1 MNTPFRVTR
10 ASALALLGIL
20 AVLAMLTVYEV
31 LATKRASDSLQD
43 VERARDVANA
53 YQSAE
58 MQVTSLEL
66 TVMKLFDNNSP
77 ALTATLSEQVDRVLR
92 EMRAIRTI
100 GNDTDRAIVDEMFA
114 NYLGAMR
121 TLDMAVRAGINL
133 SSVRDRLPDEAT
145 APAIRGKFAEQ
156 TTVRQA
162 EADQLLAE
170 YRHGQDMRLVV
181 TSVLNLAGFVM
192 VLILGVGLW
201 HYSRREARIAAME
214 ASQDELEFARFEADR
229 ANQAKSQFL
238 SRMSHE
244 LRTPMNAVLGFGQLL
259 EMDDLTETQ
268 RENVAYIMR
277 AGRHLLRLIDEV
289 LDISRIEAGRL
300 ALSLEPFVISDVV
313 KEVLAMNAPMAAQAG
328 ITIECCTDEHDDWR
342 AIGDVQRTKQV
353 LLNLVSNAV
362 KYNVPGGS
370 MRIYVASGDGEM
382 RIAVEDTGPG
392 ISAEGMARLF
402 SPFDRLGADATAV
415 EGTGLGLALSKALME
430 AMGGR
435 LEVATVQGQGSTFTI
450 TLPAASAATVAPAG
464 TDENR
469 ERLATVGTVVCV
481 EDNTAS
487 YHVIEGVLRHLGVE
501 CARASTVEDG
511 LQQVLEVKPGMV
523 LVDLHLEGGDGG
535 AVIRGLRGHPETWD
549 LPIIVISAD
558 TTEHTRRA
566 VLGLG
571 ADAFIAKPVD
581 FAELVETMTA
591 LVEHR
596 KDQHRAA

>member
-100 GNDTDRAIVDEMFA
+100 GNETDRAVVDEMFE

-133 SSVRDRLPDEAT
+133 SSVRDRLPDERRRPRQSAAEFT
-145 APAIRGKFAEQ
+145 EQ

-244 LRTPMNAVLGFGQLL
+244 LRTPMNAVLASASCSKW
-259 EMDDLTETQ
+259 TTSQ
-268 RENVAYIMR
+268 RPSAERGVHHTRRPPPPAADR
-277 AGRHLLRLIDEV
+277 RV
-289 LDISRIEAGRL
+289 LDISRIEAGRS
-300 ALSLEPFVISDVV
+300 ARS
-313 KEVLAMNAPMAAQAG
+313 
-328 ITIECCTDEHDDWR
+328 
-342 AIGDVQRTKQV
+342 
-353 LLNLVSNAV
+353 
-362 KYNVPGGS
+362 
-370 MRIYVASGDGEM
+370 ASS
-382 RIAVEDTGPG
+382 R
-392 ISAEGMARLF
+392 S
-402 SPFDRLGADATAV
+402 
-415 EGTGLGLALSKALME
+415 
-430 AMGGR
+430 
-435 LEVATVQGQGSTFTI
+435 
-450 TLPAASAATVAPAG
+450 
-464 TDENR
+464 
-469 ERLATVGTVVCV
+469 
-481 EDNTAS
+481 
-487 YHVIEGVLRHLGVE
+487 
-501 CARASTVEDG
+501 
-511 LQQVLEVKPGMV
+511 
-523 LVDLHLEGGDGG
+523 
-535 AVIRGLRGHPETWD
+535 
-549 LPIIVISAD
+549 
-558 TTEHTRRA
+558 
-566 VLGLG
+566 
-571 ADAFIAKPVD
+571 
-581 FAELVETMTA
+581 
-591 LVEHR
+591 
-596 KDQHRAA
+596 